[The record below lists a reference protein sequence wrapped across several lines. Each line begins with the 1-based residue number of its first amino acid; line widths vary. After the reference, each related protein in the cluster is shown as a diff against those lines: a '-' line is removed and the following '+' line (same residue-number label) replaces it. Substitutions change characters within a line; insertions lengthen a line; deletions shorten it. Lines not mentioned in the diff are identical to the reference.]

1 MREAN
6 ILLDALPTKV
16 TVSGEEYPI
25 DTNFRTGIQF
35 EMLMGDRTLGKKEK
49 ALIALRLYYGNNI
62 PRDIDGAALAMVRFY
77 RCGADPDERS
87 ETTARSAVGRRRM
100 DKIYDFDVDAA
111 LFYAAFLTQYG
122 IDLNEIDY
130 LHWWK
135 FMAMFEGLSRDH
147 EIQRIMQI
155 RGTDLASIEN
165 QKERQRIMKLQDR
178 YRIEAGLT
186 AEEKANIAGSVFG

>member
-1 MREAN
+1 MRDTN
-6 ILLDALPTKV
+6 ILLDALPTAV
-16 TVSGEEYPI
+16 TVDGEEYTI

-35 EMLMGDRTLGKKEK
+35 EMLMGDNTLGKREK
-49 ALIALRLYYGNNI
+49 TYIALRLYYGKNI
-62 PRDIDGAALAMVRFY
+62 PRNIEKAASAMVDFY
-77 RCGADPDERS
+77 RCGAEIREHG

-165 QKERQRIMKLQDR
+165 QKERQRMMKLQER
-178 YRIEAGLT
+178 YRIDAGLT
-186 AEEKANIAGSVFG
+186 AEEKATIAGSVFG